1 MRKSETLV
9 MPSNYVVMTEE
20 EMCYLEGGIAV
31 STVCGI
37 VSLVIT
43 SYGAS
48 YGAGTICGKRLYYAG
63 INSTKKWSKYKW
75 QARATA
81 VGLGKA
87 YGAVFMLGLE
97 NELYDMISG
106 R

>member
-1 MRKSETLV
+1 MRQSETLV

-20 EMCYLEGGIAV
+20 EMCYLEGGITV
-31 STVCGI
+31 ETVCLI
-37 VSLVIT
+37 VATAIGT
-43 SYGAS
+43 YGATYS
-48 YGAGTICGKRLYYAG
+48 EGTYCGKRLYYAS

-75 QARATA
+75 QARAAA
-81 VGLGKA
+81 VGLGKG

-97 NELYDMISG
+97 NKLYDMISW

>member
-1 MRKSETLV
+1 MRQRETLV

-20 EMCYLEGGIAV
+20 EMCYLEG
-31 STVCGI
+31 
-37 VSLVIT
+37 
-43 SYGAS
+43 
-48 YGAGTICGKRLYYAG
+48 GKRLYYAG

-75 QARATA
+75 QARAAA
-81 VGLGKA
+81 VGLGKG

-97 NELYDMISG
+97 NKMYDMISG